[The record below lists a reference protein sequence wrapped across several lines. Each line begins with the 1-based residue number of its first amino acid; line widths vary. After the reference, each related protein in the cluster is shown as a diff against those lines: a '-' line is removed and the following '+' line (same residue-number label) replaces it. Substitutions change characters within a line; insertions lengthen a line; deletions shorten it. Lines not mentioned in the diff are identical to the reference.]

1 MLLGWLDAQRPKLPH
16 FLRPRVAL
24 QPQMVAFECA
34 ARLGEPLAG
43 SVLLL
48 GDFCIIKAMLCPAA
62 SRLAGRNWS
71 PHTWS
76 WRV

>member
-1 MLLGWLDAQRPKLPH
+1 MLVGWLDAQRPKLHH
-16 FLRPRVAL
+16 FLRSCVAL
-24 QPQMVAFECA
+24 QPQMLSFEYT

-43 SVLLL
+43 SALLL
-48 GDFCIIKAMLCPAA
+48 GDFCIGTMLCSPA